1 MRLEIISDHKDL
13 PPACRSFAFGETGGT
28 IGRGLDNDWIL
39 PDPDR
44 FISNH
49 HARIECVDGL
59 FYVVDMSTNGVYLNR
74 SRKAVTRGER
84 QKLRDGDML
93 LMGKFRINVS
103 VDETIEPPVANDSGS
118 WTIKMGDST
127 TAKQPPVKLAVV
139 DNSNVT
145 SFVKKAAP
153 KPEPVTSE
161 TAETPRQEVTCGGTS
176 SLSRPVRMQFS
187 EQVLRERVRLMT
199 AFFEGLGLEAED
211 MDFDRDPVKTFKD
224 AGHMLGVFIGS
235 TMRML
240 GNRSSIKGHFR
251 LDQTT
256 VLPERNNPLKITD
269 NSHQATR
276 QLLSQTGNRFVGPIE
291 AVKEVMFDLDQHNK
305 AVVAGMQAAFDA
317 YISDLDP
324 DELEAGFKDSL
335 GGTGLFKKVKGMQ
348 YWSMYKELYP
358 VLTGRSPGHF
368 PEAFVQE
375 FVKAY
380 EHYLAEHRP
389 PPVKQPSKE

>member
-13 PPACRSFAFGETGGT
+13 PPACRSFAFGGTGGT

-49 HARIECVDGL
+49 HARIDCVDGL
-59 FYVVDMSTNGVYLNR
+59 FYIVDTSTNGVYLNR
-74 SRKAVTRGER
+74 SRKPVAQGEP

-93 LMGKFRINVS
+93 LMGKFRIHVS
-103 VDETIEPPVANDSGS
+103 VDETIEPRGARDSGT
-118 WTIKMGDST
+118 WTIKTGDST
-127 TAKQPPVKLAVV
+127 TAKQPPVKLSVV
-139 DNSNVT
+139 ESSNVMN
-145 SFVKKAAP
+145 FARKPAP
-153 KPEPVTSE
+153 QHEPVAPQS
-161 TAETPRQEVTCGGTS
+161 AEASPKEVTCGGTS

-199 AFFEGLGLEAED
+199 AFFEGLGLEAEE
-211 MDFDRDPVKTFKD
+211 MDFDRDPVKTFRD
-224 AGHMLGVFIGS
+224 AGNMLGAFIGS

-256 VLPERNNPLKITD
+256 VLPDRNNPLKITD

-276 QLLSQTGNRFVGPIE
+276 QLLSQTGNRYVGPVD
-291 AVKEVMFDLDQHNK
+291 AVKEAMFDLDQHNK

-317 YISDLDP
+317 YIADLDP
-324 DELEAGFKDSL
+324 DELEAGFDDSL
-335 GGTGLFKKVKGMQ
+335 GRSGLFRKVKGMQ

-368 PEAFVQE
+368 PEAFVRE
-375 FVKAY
+375 FVRAY
-380 EHYLAEHRP
+380 EHYLEEHRP
-389 PPVKQPSKE
+389 PPVKQEQRT

>member
-49 HARIECVDGL
+49 HARIECVDGF
-59 FYVVDMSTNGVYLNR
+59 FYLVDTSTNGVYLNR
-74 SRKAVTRGER
+74 SRKPITQGER

-93 LMGKFRINVS
+93 LMGKFRIHVC
-103 VDETIEPPVANDSGS
+103 VDETIEPPVTRDTGT
-118 WTIKMGDST
+118 WTIKLGDST

-139 DNSNVT
+139 DNNNVM
-145 SFVKKAAP
+145 SFVR
-153 KPEPVTSE
+153 KPATNFEPVATESVETS
-161 TAETPRQEVTCGGTS
+161 PKEVTCGGTS

-199 AFFEGLGLEAED
+199 AFFEGLGLDAKD
-211 MDFDRDPVKTFKD
+211 MDFDRDPVKTFRD
-224 AGHMLGVFIGS
+224 AGSMLGAFIGS

-256 VLPERNNPLKITD
+256 VLPDRNNPLKITD
-269 NSHQATR
+269 NSRQATQ
-276 QLLSQTGNRFVGPIE
+276 QLLSQTGNRYVGPVE
-291 AVKEVMFDLDQHNK
+291 AVKEAMFDQDQHNK

-317 YISDLDP
+317 YITDLDP
-324 DELEAGFKDSL
+324 DELEAGFDESL
-335 GGTGLFKKVKGMQ
+335 GRTGLFRKVKGMQ

-389 PPVKQPSKE
+389 PAVTQNQKQ